1 MASGDGSSNASQGG
15 TGGSTTPSWQGGGAP
30 STFDPKNFGTTL
42 LSDASRTYQAGPKV
56 NPVNPFVDYSGATKG
71 LIQGG
76 LDRNTAMQGN
86 SAITSMA
93 SGANLGNGNP
103 FLNQALSDTRAG
115 ILDDLGSEFTSFGR
129 YGGGSMIDT
138 AVDRI
143 APAENAARLGQYNQD
158 VTNMFG
164 ANSALDASNAQALG
178 YSGMLDSKAKEQ
190 NLAQSDMWDRT
201 NNADYN
207 HLAKYLGLLRGGD
220 TANETNKP
228 TSIWDILGGIGS
240 TVGSFF

>member
-1 MASGDGSSNASQGG
+1 MASENGSSNAAGGG
-15 TGGSTTPSWQGGGAP
+15 TGGSTKPSWQGGGAP
-30 STFDPKNFGTTL
+30 STFDPKNFGTTIM
-42 LSDASRTYQAGPKV
+42 SDASKTYQQGPKI
-56 NPVNPFVDYSGATKG
+56 NPTNPFVDYTDATKG

-86 SAITSMA
+86 SAVTGMA

-103 FLNQALSDTRAG
+103 FLNTALADTRANV
-115 ILDDLGSEFTSFGR
+115 LDSLGDEFSSFGR
-129 YGGGSMIDT
+129 YGGGSMVDT

-158 VTNMFG
+158 VANMFS
-164 ANSALDASNAQALG
+164 ANTALDSSNAQALG
-178 YSGMLDSKAKEQ
+178 YSGLLDSKAKEQ
-190 NLAQSDMWDRT
+190 NLASSEMWDRT

-220 TANETNKP
+220 AANETNKP
-228 TSIWDILGGIGS
+228 VSLLDILGGIGS
-240 TVGSFF
+240 TVGAFL